1 MTTNS
6 ALKNQI
12 RVGVFVS
19 VALTIVLASLF
30 LIGGD
35 QLMEKYVTLH
45 AHFEHVQG
53 LNEGS
58 LVSLQGIR
66 IGTIKKFIF
75 VPEKNQVDV
84 LMKVNEQY
92 LPRVTQGSVV
102 EVRTA
107 GALGDKFIFI
117 QPGEPGAPAV
127 RNGDVL
133 DVAPSTDIMGMIAEK
148 GAEANKVF
156 DIINEVHKLTKSLNS
171 ENRAEK
177 IMKNFTETSQNLKES
192 SKDTKDLISEIKN
205 QNTKKLSSAIDKLD
219 KILTKIDRGDGSL
232 GALINDPSLHESL
245 KSLVGGSDRKK
256 NMKSLIRSSIEKKD

>member
-1 MTTNS
+1 MTTRS
-6 ALKNQI
+6 AIKNQI
-12 RVGVFVS
+12 RVGAFVS
-19 VALTIVLASLF
+19 VAFMIVLTSLF

-35 QLMEKYVTLH
+35 QLLEKYVILH

-66 IGTIKKFIF
+66 VGTIKKFIF

-84 LMKVNEQY
+84 FMKINEQY
-92 LPRVTQGSVV
+92 LRRITHGSRV

-117 QPGEPGAPAV
+117 QPGAAGESAL
-127 RNGDVL
+127 RDGDVL
-133 DVAPSTDIMGMIAEK
+133 DIAPPTDIMGMLAEK
-148 GAEANKVF
+148 GAEANKIF
-156 DIINEVHKLTKSLNS
+156 DIINEVHKLTKSINS

-177 IMKNFTETSQNLKES
+177 IMKNFTEASQNLKDT
-192 SKDTKDLISEIKN
+192 SKETKDLISEIKN
-205 QNTKKLSSAIDKLD
+205 QNTKKLSSAVDKLD
-219 KILTKIDRGDGSL
+219 RILTKIDRGDGSL

-245 KSLVGGSDRKK
+245 KGMVGGPDRKK
-256 NMKSLIRSSIEKKD
+256 NIKSLIRSSIENRN